1 MTDLLEI
8 PDFLKVGSAAWTKAK
23 EDGRRQRAA
32 NPPVKPASPKDR
44 RLSPTKRQQKRT
56 KRSRDDVVRQQL
68 RSLGYTPAFVA
79 SVGITKA
86 KQLVADG
93 LAGRGSTPEHL
104 A

>member
-1 MTDLLEI
+1 MTDLLTI
-8 PDFLKVGSAAWTKAK
+8 PAFLVVGSTARAKAA
-23 EDGRRQRAA
+23 EEGRRQLAA
-32 NPPVKPASPKDR
+32 NPPVNPASPKDR

-86 KQLVADG
+86 KQLVADVLEG
-93 LAGRGSTPEHL
+93 KGSTPEHL